1 MNNKSDTETF
11 VSQTVR
17 PFLEALTDKIEIAFD
32 IPEQLKG
39 FASIDPVMIP
49 QKSEKLKIIWDWWNQ
64 FTGFVLWSSNNH
76 HRWIGPT
83 NWADALCIQFK
94 AYKLFILK
102 DRLNYEYKQQSK
114 LTSMQQKLDHKI

>member
-49 QKSEKLKIIWDWWNQ
+49 QKSENLKE
-64 FTGFVLWSSNNH
+64 FG
-76 HRWIGPT
+76 IGGI
-83 NWADALCIQFK
+83 NSLALFYGQATTITDELVPQIVQMLCAFS
-94 AYKLFILK
+94 
-102 DRLNYEYKQQSK
+102 SK
-114 LTSMQQKLDHKI
+114 LASYSS

>member
-49 QKSEKLKIIWDWWNQ
+49 QKSKNLK
-64 FTGFVLWSSNNH
+64 
-76 HRWIGPT
+76 
-83 NWADALCIQFK
+83 
-94 AYKLFILK
+94 
-102 DRLNYEYKQQSK
+102 
-114 LTSMQQKLDHKI
+114 

>member
-1 MNNKSDTETF
+1 MNNKSDTQTF

-49 QKSEKLKIIWDWWNQ
+49 QKSENLKE
-64 FTGFVLWSSNNH
+64 FG
-76 HRWIGPT
+76 IGGI
-83 NWADALCIQFK
+83 NSLALFYGQATTITDELVPQIGQMLYAFS
-94 AYKLFILK
+94 
-102 DRLNYEYKQQSK
+102 SK
-114 LTSMQQKLDHKI
+114 LTSYSS